1 MCFELT
7 EALLDGILFSMEDQN
22 GLFFV
27 DTQEEVVVSE
37 DELELG
43 ALDADEENRY
53 IDLPEWDSSEGFRLM
68 ERFAAG
74 FRNPVI
80 RKQLTAALDRGKGVF
95 RAFKD
100 TLSEHP
106 ESEQLWYSFKE
117 QEMKKAIYRWYNAL
131 REEWGLELIG
141 AEPEETESLVMEDFR
156 FRAPLPADAAAA
168 EELHRQCLG
177 DYPGQD
183 VDRPW
188 VFPGDFALIAETA
201 SGEFAGYVSA
211 EILGATLRVAAL
223 EIKAEYR
230 GLGLGEALLTRLLE
244 LPGQEK
250 LTQILIDLP
259 QDAEGFS
266 RVLLRESFVPYGV
279 RFFKKLQKNP

>member
-1 MCFELT
+1 MRFELT
-7 EALLDGILFSMEDQN
+7 DALLDEILFSMEDQN

-27 DTQEEVVVSE
+27 DTQQEVVVGE
-37 DELELG
+37 DDDLER
-43 ALDADEENRY
+43 DDKDRY

-74 FRNPVI
+74 FKNPPL

-106 ESEQLWYSFKE
+106 EAEQLWYSFKE
-117 QEMKKAIYRWYNAL
+117 QEMKKAILRWYNAL
-131 REEWGLELIG
+131 REEWGLERIG

-156 FRAPLPADAAAA
+156 FRAPLPADAPAA
-168 EELHRQCLG
+168 EELRLQCLDEG
-177 DYPGQD
+177 GGGYPGLS

-188 VFPGDFALIAETA
+188 VFPADLAVIVETA

-211 EILGATLRVAAL
+211 EIMGTTARVAAM

-230 GLGLGEALLTRLLE
+230 GLGIGEALLLRLLE
-244 LPGQEK
+244 SPGLEK
-250 LTQILIDLP
+250 CAQVLIDVP
-259 QDAEGFS
+259 QEAEGFS
-266 RVLLRESFVPYGV
+266 RVLLRESFAPYGV
-279 RFFKKLQKNP
+279 RFFKKL